1 MYKLISGSSN
11 ETLAEKIA
19 MHLGKPL
26 TNITRR
32 QFSDGEMFVKVEES
46 IRGEDCFIIQSTCA
60 PTNDNLMELLLII
73 DALKRGSAK
82 TINVVTPYFGY
93 ARQDRKNEPRVPI
106 SARLVAD
113 MIEKA
118 GAHRV
123 IVIDLHAAQIQ
134 GFFNIPVDN
143 LFGSP
148 TFIKYLHSLN
158 GTLIDPI
165 IASPDAGGVV
175 RARYFAKKAGFEGLA
190 IIDKRREKANESEVM
205 NVVGDVEGKDVI
217 IVDDMIDTGG
227 TLLKAATAFK
237 QCGARSVRACIT
249 HGVLSGAAY
258 DNITQNSQD
267 LEELII
273 TDTIP
278 LAEHAYHKFPDAVK
292 KITVLSTDK
301 LLSKVIKR
309 IVHNKS
315 VNGLFE

>member
-1 MYKLISGSSN
+1 MYKIISGSAN
-11 ETLAEKIA
+11 EVLAGNIA
-19 MHLGKPL
+19 AKLGQQL
-26 TNITRR
+26 TPVLKKE
-32 QFSDGEMFVKVEES
+32 FSDGEFYIRVDES
-46 IRGEDCFIIQSTCA
+46 IRGVDCFVIQSTCY
-60 PTNDNLMELLLII
+60 PTHDNIMELLLII

-93 ARQDRKNEPRVPI
+93 ARQDRKSEPRVPI

-113 MIEKA
+113 MIETA
-118 GAHRV
+118 GADRV

-148 TFIKYLHSLN
+148 TFIKYIHELN
-158 GTLIDPI
+158 GKITDPL

-190 IIDKRREKANESEVM
+190 IVDKRREKANESEVM
-205 NVVGDVEGKDVI
+205 NVIGDVEGKDVI

-237 QCGARSVRACIT
+237 NKGAKSVRACTT
-249 HGVLSGAAY
+249 HGVLSGPAFENLA
-258 DNITQNSQD
+258 NHSQD

-278 LAEHAYHKFPDAVK
+278 IPESAYHKYPEAVK
-292 KITVLSTDK
+292 KITVLSVDK
-301 LLSKVIKR
+301 LLAQVIKR
-309 IVHNKS
+309 IVKNKS

>member
-11 ETLAEKIA
+11 EQLAEKIA
-19 MHLGKPL
+19 VRLGKPL
-26 TNITRR
+26 TGIIRK

-118 GAHRV
+118 GANRV

-158 GTLIDPI
+158 GTLVDPI

-237 QCGARSVRACIT
+237 QRGARSVRACIT
-249 HGVLSGAAY
+249 HGVLSGGAY
-258 DNITQNSQD
+258 ENLSKNADD

-278 LAEHAYHKFPDAVK
+278 IAEHAYHKYPEAVK

>member
-1 MYKLISGSSN
+1 MYKIISGSSN
-11 ETLAEKIA
+11 EALAEKIA
-19 MHLGKPL
+19 NQLGRPL
-26 TNITRR
+26 TGVMRKE
-32 QFSDGEMFVKVEES
+32 FSDGELYVKIEES
-46 IRGEDCFIIQSTCA
+46 IRGEDCFVIQSTCS
-60 PTNDNLMELLLII
+60 PTNNNIMELLLMI

-93 ARQDRKNEPRVPI
+93 ARQDRKSEPRVPI

-113 MIEKA
+113 MIETA
-118 GAHRV
+118 GADRV
-123 IVIDLHAAQIQ
+123 IVIDLHAAQVQ

-148 TFIKYLHSLN
+148 TFIKYIHKLN
-158 GTLIDPI
+158 GNITDPL
-165 IASPDAGGVV
+165 IASPDTGGVV

-205 NVVGDVEGKDVI
+205 NVIGDVEGKDVI
-217 IVDDMIDTGG
+217 IVDDMVDTGG

-237 QCGARSVRACIT
+237 QNGAKSVRACIT
-249 HGVLSGAAY
+249 HGVLSGPAFE
-258 DNITQNSQD
+258 NMENHSQD

-278 LAEHAYHKFPDAVK
+278 IPEIAYHKHPKAIE
-292 KITVLSTDK
+292 KITVLSVDK
-301 LLSKVIKR
+301 LLAQVIKR
-309 IVHNKS
+309 IVKNKS

>member
-1 MYKLISGSSN
+1 MYKIISGSAN
-11 ETLAEKIA
+11 EALAEKIA
-19 MHLGKPL
+19 NNLGRKL
-26 TNITRR
+26 TSVLRKE
-32 QFSDGEMFVKVEES
+32 FSDGELYVKIEES
-46 IRGEDCFIIQSTCA
+46 IRGEDCFVIQSTCS
-60 PTNDNLMELLLII
+60 PTNNNIMELLLMI

-93 ARQDRKNEPRVPI
+93 ARQDRKSEPRVPI

-113 MIEKA
+113 MIETA
-118 GAHRV
+118 GADRV
-123 IVIDLHAAQIQ
+123 IVIDLHAAQVQ

-148 TFIKYLHSLN
+148 TFIKYIHELN
-158 GTLIDPI
+158 GKITDPL

-190 IIDKRREKANESEVM
+190 IVDKRREKANESEVM
-205 NVVGDVEGKDVI
+205 NVIGDVEGKDVI
-217 IVDDMIDTGG
+217 IVDDMVDTGG

-237 QCGARSVRACIT
+237 KNGAKSVRACTT
-249 HGVLSGAAY
+249 HGVLSGAAFE
-258 DNITQNSQD
+258 NLANHSED

-278 LAEHAYHKFPDAVK
+278 IPEMAYHKYPEAIK
-292 KITVLSTDK
+292 KITVLSVDA
-301 LLSKVIKR
+301 LLAKVIKR
-309 IVHNKS
+309 IVKNKS

>member
-11 ETLAEKIA
+11 ESLAEKIA
-19 MHLGKPL
+19 EKLGRPL
-26 TNITRR
+26 TGISRK

-118 GAHRV
+118 GANRV

-148 TFIKYLHSLN
+148 TFIKYIHSLN
-158 GTLIDPI
+158 GKIVDPI

-205 NVVGDVEGKDVI
+205 HVIGDVDGKDVI

-227 TLLKAATAFK
+227 TLLKAASAFK
-237 QCGARSVRACIT
+237 QRGARSVRACIT
-249 HGVLSGAAY
+249 HGVLSGCAY
-258 DNITQNSQD
+258 ENLSKNAQD

-278 LAEHAYHKFPDAVK
+278 IAEHAYHKFPDAVK

>member
-11 ETLAEKIA
+11 EQLAEKIA
-19 MHLGKPL
+19 VRLGKPL
-26 TNITRR
+26 TGIIRK

-118 GAHRV
+118 GANRV

-158 GTLIDPI
+158 GTLVDPI

-237 QCGARSVRACIT
+237 QRGARSVRACIT

-278 LAEHAYHKFPDAVK
+278 LAEHAYHKFPEAVK